1 MKTKARAR
9 GGEGR
14 EVKGDRKRSLL
25 LPLFSPLPSFRPSFQ
40 KENCSVNC
48 LQSAFSFK
56 IRPVL
61 IPVSIYRRGLHRLSF
76 AWMGYRSLQRKE
88 DTARSLTTQRLAKHT
103 ITLNRPLDST
113 IKEYGLSVLQFNIWT
128 AKSTLRHL
136 HPPGK
141 ILYVR
146 KQKHIT
152 PIGVICFCRKLTWSS
167 KICVDL
173 NCAMFVKVY
182 CRDLS
187 IHHFGPK
194 SSYTPDIVGTRREQ
208 FI

>member
-9 GGEGR
+9 EGEGR
-14 EVKGDRKRSLL
+14 EGKWKETERD
-25 LPLFSPLPSFRPSFQ
+25 PCPPSFRPSFQ

-48 LQSAFSFK
+48 PPFLLKSVPFLSQSAF
-56 IRPVL
+56 IAAW
-61 IPVSIYRRGLHRLSF
+61 GLHRLSF

-103 ITLNRPLDST
+103 ITLNRPLDSM

-141 ILYVR
+141 IPYVR
-146 KQKHIT
+146 KQKHII

>member
-14 EVKGDRKRSLL
+14 EVKGDRKGSLP

-48 LQSAFSFK
+48 LQSTFLLKSVPFLSQSAF
-56 IRPVL
+56 IAAC
-61 IPVSIYRRGLHRLSF
+61 GLHRLPF

-103 ITLNRPLDST
+103 ITLNRPLDSM

-141 ILYVR
+141 IPYVR

-152 PIGVICFCRKLTWSS
+152 PIGVICFCRKLTWS
-167 KICVDL
+167 
-173 NCAMFVKVY
+173 
-182 CRDLS
+182 
-187 IHHFGPK
+187 
-194 SSYTPDIVGTRREQ
+194 
-208 FI
+208 

>member
-1 MKTKARAR
+1 
-9 GGEGR
+9 
-14 EVKGDRKRSLL
+14 
-25 LPLFSPLPSFRPSFQ
+25 
-40 KENCSVNC
+40 
-48 LQSAFSFK
+48 
-56 IRPVL
+56 
-61 IPVSIYRRGLHRLSF
+61 
-76 AWMGYRSLQRKE
+76 MGYRSLQRKE

-103 ITLNRPLDST
+103 ITLNRPLDSM

-141 ILYVR
+141 IPYVR

-173 NCAMFVKVY
+173 NCAMFIKVY
-182 CRDLS
+182 SRDLS

-208 FI
+208 FISLGWRSASISETAKNAGSDQIPFL